1 MNEGEEGGTNVT
13 MTAPLALTHAKTT
26 WVGVMPRR
34 AAAAL
39 TGASTGPF
47 GYVVTGLSEEKG
59 EGEGMR
65 DGEGMGKRGRTYARL
80 PYASVTIPCRA

>member
-1 MNEGEEGGTNVT
+1 MRRGREGGTNVT
-13 MTAPLALTHAKTT
+13 MTAPLALTQAKTT

-47 GYVVTGLSEEKG
+47 GYVVIGLSACEKEGKG
-59 EGEGMR
+59 EGEGTTSR
-65 DGEGMGKRGRTYARL
+65 GGGRTRGYRTL
-80 PYASVTIPCRA
+80 Q

>member
-1 MNEGEEGGTNVT
+1 VT
-13 MTAPLALTHAKTT
+13 MTAPLALTQAKTT

-47 GYVVTGLSEEKG
+47 GYVVIGLSACEK
-59 EGEGMR
+59 EG
-65 DGEGMGKRGRTYARL
+65 K
-80 PYASVTIPCRA
+80 

>member
-1 MNEGEEGGTNVT
+1 MT

-34 AAAAL
+34 DAAAL
-39 TGASTGPF
+39 SGASTGPF
-47 GYVVTGLSEEKG
+47 GYVVIGLSGVERVRREEG
-59 EGEGMR
+59 TR
-65 DGEGMGKRGRTYARL
+65 RGKTYARL

>member
-1 MNEGEEGGTNVT
+1 MRGGREGTNVT

-34 AAAAL
+34 YAAAL
-39 TGASTGPF
+39 SGASTGPF
-47 GYVVTGLSEEKG
+47 GYVVIGLSEGGVCEK

-65 DGEGMGKRGRTYARL
+65 DGENGRTYARL
-80 PYASVTIPCRA
+80 PYASVTIPYRA

>member
-1 MNEGEEGGTNVT
+1 MKGRERTNVT

-39 TGASTGPF
+39 SGASTGPF
-47 GYVVTGLSEEKG
+47 GYVVIGLSEGRGCEK
-59 EGEGMR
+59 
-65 DGEGMGKRGRTYARL
+65 MGRE
-80 PYASVTIPCRA
+80 